1 MTLVLISIMLTSQG
15 KLLLKVSDIK
25 MTGASIAEN
34 SIIYK
39 EILTK
44 SLKASYLK
52 MLNALTVRKMVL
64 AARKVNKLFL
74 KAMGFQNEC

>member
-25 MTGASIAEN
+25 MTCASIAEN